1 MKNLAGMMKQ
11 AQQMQQKMAEMQAKL
26 EAAEVEGV
34 AGAGLVRVTLTGK
47 GALKGIKI
55 DPKLIDP
62 SDAEMLEDLVV
73 AAHAVRERC
82 SPSFRPVG
90 RSSSTP
96 RLWPTSPP
104 YIEPGYRSLGCN
116 HSIE

>member
-62 SDAEMLEDLVV
+62 SEAEMLEDLVV
-73 AAHAVRERC
+73 AAHADAKGKIDAMMEEETRNAMGGI
-82 SPSFRPVG
+82 S
-90 RSSSTP
+90 
-96 RLWPTSPP
+96 LPP
-104 YIEPGYRSLGCN
+104 GMKLPF
-116 HSIE
+116 